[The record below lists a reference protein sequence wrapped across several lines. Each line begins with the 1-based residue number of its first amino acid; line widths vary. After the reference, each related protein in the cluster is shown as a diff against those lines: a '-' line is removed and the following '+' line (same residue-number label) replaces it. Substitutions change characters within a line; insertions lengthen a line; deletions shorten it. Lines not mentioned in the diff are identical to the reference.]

1 MPRTILLATATA
13 LLVSTGAPAAA
24 PQFDTP
30 AKTAYLLTTNYRAI
44 LDYNCSNFYAI
55 SVGVLADAI
64 ARR

>member
-30 AKTAYLLTTNYRAI
+30 AKTAYLLDVNSGAV
-44 LDYNCSNFYAI
+44 LYAKNPDMRMPP
-55 SVGVLADAI
+55 A
-64 ARR
+64 